1 MFWIFNIFFLVIY
14 AFSYFRFRD
23 GLYCVFKISRKKK
36 RVGFQNYWWF
46 ESHFQMGAIYR
57 AYYVN
62 KFFFLIWCL
71 TFCVTLLCGVVSF
84 LQPIVAILV
93 GILGISLIP
102 MSLWGMIKDNQ
113 RIYGVPIVIRRRT
126 EIKGKFY
133 SSIPEI
139 ILVFVFPFFFI
150 FVDLVLMGVI

>member
-1 MFWIFNIFFLVIY
+1 MFCFLNLSFLLCYVFMY
-14 AFSYFRFRD
+14 LRFRE
-23 GLYCVFKISRKKK
+23 GLFCAYPISRKKK
-36 RVGFQNYWWF
+36 RIGFKNYWWF

-102 MSLWGMIKDNQ
+102 MSLWGMIKYNQ

-139 ILVFVFPFFFI
+139 ILVFVFPFVFI

>member
-1 MFWIFNIFFLVIY
+1 
-14 AFSYFRFRD
+14 
-23 GLYCVFKISRKKK
+23 
-36 RVGFQNYWWF
+36 
-46 ESHFQMGAIYR
+46 MGAIYR

-71 TFCVTLLCGVVSF
+71 TLCVTLLCGVVSF

-139 ILVFVFPFFFI
+139 ILVLVFPFVFI
-150 FVDLVLMGVI
+150 FVDLVLMGVL